1 MIIGGLNNENSDRD
15 NKGVDFRFKNGLE
28 IGNKNGLIKENLD
41 RNGSDDG
48 IIKYI
53 VDNIEEIKKSVNDL
67 TEEKDV
73 ETKKSLMEKS
83 NLGKNRL

>member
-15 NKGVDFRFKNGLE
+15 NKGGLVKNGLE
-28 IGNKNGLIKENLD
+28 IGNKNGLIEENLD

-73 ETKKSLMEKS
+73 ETKE
-83 NLGKNRL
+83 GY